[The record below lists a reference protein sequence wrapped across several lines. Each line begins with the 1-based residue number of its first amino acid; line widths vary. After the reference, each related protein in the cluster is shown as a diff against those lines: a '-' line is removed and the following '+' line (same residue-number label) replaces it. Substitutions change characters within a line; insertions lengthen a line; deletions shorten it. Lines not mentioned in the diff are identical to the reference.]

1 MLGTILHW
9 VLNSKQP
16 AKIPKS
22 MTTHHPTPDRP
33 LAVGSSTD
41 TTEDPS
47 TIAAGDTST
56 IAAEDPSTIAP
67 QDPSTIAAEDPSTI
81 AAEDPGTT
89 RFSQGYFRKPLPH
102 IDVPGLIQHITFH
115 LADSLPRS
123 AIERMEQEL
132 ASLPEA
138 KREIAHRQRIQELLD
153 SGLGSCVL
161 GEPVCAEIVQNSLLF
176 GDGDRYHLFAWVV
189 MPNHVHVLIE
199 QIPGWPMWK
208 VVQSWKRHTSRQI
221 HRLGLPSLVPGSSSC
236 TRPAQPAQPAQPAR
250 PTRPTQ
256 PTRPA
261 RPTRPDTDCNS
272 VIPTNADY
280 KSARPALWQRD
291 YWDRFIRNDRHFL
304 IAKRYIEENP
314 VVAGLATSPEA
325 WSWGSAHFE
334 PSLPDF

>member
-47 TIAAGDTST
+47 TIAAEDT
-56 IAAEDPSTIAP
+56 
-67 QDPSTIAAEDPSTI
+67 STIAAEDPSTI
-81 AAEDPGTT
+81 AAEDPSTT

-161 GEPVCAEIVQNSLLF
+161 GEPVCAEIVQDSLLF

-236 TRPAQPAQPAQPAR
+236 TRPAQPA
-250 PTRPTQ
+250 
-256 PTRPA
+256 
-261 RPTRPDTDCNS
+261 RPDTDCNS